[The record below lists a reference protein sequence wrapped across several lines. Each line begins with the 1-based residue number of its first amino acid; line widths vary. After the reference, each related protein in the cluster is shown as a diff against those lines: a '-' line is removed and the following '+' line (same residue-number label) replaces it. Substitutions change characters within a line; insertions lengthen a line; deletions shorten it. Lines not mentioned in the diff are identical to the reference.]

1 MKDMSSYHLRTI
13 IQANMATESTPMRDS
28 SAPPTA
34 WWTKTTDQI
43 LTEFDVQL
51 AHGLSEPTVC
61 QRRERDGEN
70 ELPEE
75 PKPAWYQALIQAF
88 LSDRLAV
95 ILTAAA
101 ILSAIVHL
109 TKGDVNELQQSAWI
123 MAIVIFMITVGYITD
138 RSADNALDNLKQ
150 MQKDMAN
157 AIRDGQRVTI
167 EAKHLVVGDVIELK
181 IGDRVPADA
190 RVMRQKDAMVNE
202 AILTGESMPIPKH
215 TDPLPIDT
223 PLPERDNMVFSGS
236 FMTAGNL
243 TAVVT
248 ATGVNTEL
256 GKIWE
261 KLQQAEA
268 TETPLQRQLDQ
279 LGDLLTK
286 ATIVLC
292 VLIVLIYVIFQGYDI
307 LTALLVAVALAI
319 AFIPEALGA
328 IITIAL
334 ALGTREMVNKKAI
347 IRKLRAAEGLGSVS
361 VICTDKTGTVTFGE
375 MKATHLWT
383 HDTGDINLEQTP
395 QRAAGDDLSRLMEVV
410 RLANNQADASELAL
424 ARLAELGGH
433 QITPQD
439 ALARAH
445 EFPFNSATKWMGVVH
460 PHADGYR
467 LYVKGAPE
475 ILLGRC
481 DTWHVADGDLPL
493 TDDMRREIEAQIK
506 VYAVEGYRVLAF
518 ADKDVSPHAYAAGGY
533 EHDGLTFLGLV
544 ALSDPPRPEVR
555 DTVRLL
561 RGARITPKMITG
573 DRPDT
578 AVSIAKEVELAPVDA
593 GEDYA
598 VRGTVLHAWIAEATD
613 KCDAFL
619 AQHPDLTEEEK
630 KRIRHDVTAFFDDHQ
645 LDRINDSNVFARV
658 TPEDKV
664 VIIQALQRR
673 GKIVAMVG
681 DGVNDAAAL
690 KQADVGIAMVNGSD
704 LAKNVS
710 DVILTGTYSA
720 IAAAVRV
727 GRTILYRARLYTH
740 ALLSTNGAEVGLFI
754 VAALLGWA
762 IPLTALQLLVINLL
776 GDSWLSIALAT
787 EKEEPNV
794 MQKPPRKSDEAVITP
809 YMWWSIGLQS
819 LLVTVLMA
827 IAFHVT
833 GEYALYTLGMDPQSA
848 LAVQRTSIFILFMT
862 QKILRSGFTARSLS
876 YNIWEIGFFTNRW
889 SILAIFVTIA
899 IAVAAIYVLN
909 IGMVPVPSETLPL
922 LFGLGIIP
930 PIVEEVVKF
939 VRRGLREGEAT
950 ASPTA

>member
-1 MKDMSSYHLRTI
+1 
-13 IQANMATESTPMRDS
+13 MATQTTPTTK
-28 SAPPTA
+28 TA
-34 WWTKTTDQI
+34 WWTYTNDQI
-43 LTEFDVQL
+43 LSEFDVQL
-51 AHGLSEPTVC
+51 AYGLSPNTV
-61 QRRERDGEN
+61 QERLARDGAN

-75 PKPAWYQALIQAF
+75 EKPTWYQALIQAF
-88 LSDRLAV
+88 LSDRLAI

-101 ILSAIVHL
+101 ILSAIVHVS
-109 TKGDVNELQQSAWI
+109 KGDMHELQQSAWI
-123 MAIVIFMITVGYITD
+123 MAIVVFMILVGYITD
-138 RSADNALDNLKQ
+138 RSADNALQNLKQ

-157 AIRDGQRVTI
+157 VIRNGERLTI
-167 EAKHLVVGDVIELK
+167 EAKELVVGDVIELK

-190 RVMRQKDAMVNE
+190 RVIREKDAMVNE
-202 AILTGESMPIPKH
+202 AVLTGESLPIPKNA
-215 TDPLPIDT
+215 DPLPIDT
-223 PLPERDNMVFSGS
+223 PLADRQNMLFSGS
-236 FMTAGNL
+236 FVTSGNL
-243 TAVVT
+243 TAVVV
-248 ATGVNTEL
+248 ATGVHTEL

-261 KLQQAEA
+261 KLQQSEA

-292 VLIVLIYVIFQGYDI
+292 VLIVLIYVVFQHYDI

-361 VICTDKTGTVTFGE
+361 VICTDKTGTITFGQ
-375 MKATHLWT
+375 MKATHIWT
-383 HDTGDINLEQTP
+383 HDTGDINLEISP
-395 QRAAGDDLSRLMEVV
+395 HRAKGDDLSRLMEVV
-410 RLANNQADASELAL
+410 RLCNNQSDASELAL
-424 ARLAELGGH
+424 ASLAELGGH

-445 EFPFNSATKWMGVVH
+445 EFPFNSASKWMGVVH
-460 PHADGYR
+460 PHDGGYL
-467 LYVKGAPE
+467 LYIKGAPE

-481 DTWHVADGDLPL
+481 GLWHVTEGDIPL
-493 TDDMRREIEAQIK
+493 TNDMRREIEAQTK
-506 VYAVEGYRVLAF
+506 TYAQEGYRVLAF
-518 ADKDVSPHAYAAGGY
+518 VDKPLTAEQFATEGY
-533 EHDGLTFLGLV
+533 EQDGLIFIGLV

-555 DTVRLL
+555 DTVQLL
-561 RGARITPKMITG
+561 HGARITPKMITG

-578 AVSIAKEVELAPVDA
+578 AVSIAKEVDLAPHDA
-593 GEDYA
+593 LEDYA
-598 VRGTVLHAWIAEATD
+598 VRGNVLHEWIAEANAKIETVIANSPHMTD
-613 KCDAFL
+613 E
-619 AQHPDLTEEEK
+619 QK
-630 KRIRHDVTAFFDDHQ
+630 KRLRHDVTAYFDDHQ
-645 LDRINDSNVFARV
+645 IDRINNSNVFARV

-673 GKIVAMVG
+673 DKIVAMVG

-690 KQADVGIAMVNGSD
+690 KQADVGIAMVNGAD

-720 IAAAVRV
+720 IASAVRV

-794 MQKPPRKSDEAVITP
+794 MQKPPRKADEPVITR

-819 LLVTVLMA
+819 VLVTVLMA
-827 IAFHVT
+827 IAFAIT
-833 GEYALYTLGMDPQSA
+833 GEYALKTLGMDEESA

-876 YNIWEIGFFTNRW
+876 FNLWEIGFFTNRW
-889 SILAIFVTIA
+889 SIIA
-899 IAVAAIYVLN
+899 VFITLGISVAAIYILD
-909 IGMVPVPSETLPL
+909 IGMVPVPTETLPL

-930 PIVEEVVKF
+930 PIIEELVKF
-939 VRRGLREGEAT
+939 ARRGLRDSAG
-950 ASPTA
+950 